1 MTNLLNIGRTGL
13 ASKNRPHF
21 RAGGLYP
28 NDCHLFSPLS
38 VADALVVRGLSPCSP
53 LAGIEQGGMS
63 SQYEHL
69 PARFNKKPDFTN
81 EQPRST

>member
-1 MTNLLNIGRTGL
+1 MTNLLNIGRAGL

-38 VADALVVRGLSPCSP
+38 VADALVVRGAIPLFSPRRVKTR
-53 LAGIEQGGMS
+53 G
-63 SQYEHL
+63 H
-69 PARFNKKPDFTN
+69 R
-81 EQPRST
+81 RSTRAYPGEI